1 MIETGSDIEVHD
13 VDDNQIAIL
22 GFGDGS
28 VTPEAKW
35 NKELMTK
42 NEVHIFFNYLELAE
56 GYFKRGC
63 YIDTELKEG
72 RFHMR
77 TEPTNPSYN
86 STTGGFQYELIFE
99 AFEMLWQDCIMFYT
113 YQGLK
118 ETGWNL
124 TGTPAQHAQIAVDSI
139 NDQFGTDW
147 TIGEIPDMSPTLI
160 SYDSQNAFDGLTDIA
175 ETFGLEWYAD
185 YENKTIN
192 FVSSYEF
199 GDHIQLKREEE
210 LSEITVSNENSDEY
224 CTRLI
229 VFGSTRNIPSN
240 YRSTGS
246 GEIVDAIVQKRLRMP
261 VSTGDHLDAFPNMKP
276 SQIDP
281 QVKVFDDIY
290 PKRIGT
296 ITSIRSEVTKNDDG
310 VEMTVFFF
318 KDSGLAFSEDYLM
331 PGLNL
336 SLHFESGFLWG
347 RDLELTYHPP
357 KEEGETGEFEIVN
370 DQDNPDLIV
379 PNDILCPKAGDQ
391 YVLYNFNIDLVDDQ
405 YIPEAEAE
413 LKAKAEEY
421 FTSVLEDNA
430 TYTCTMNPYRLA
442 EYGLD
447 LDMGQRVKLVTLML
461 RNGYKNSRIRGFE
474 KVLDTPITTY
484 IVGDKPVYKRLKNIE
499 KTVETNKE
507 IADMQYLEAMK
518 AVKNTA
524 RTVKGMQYIREALA
538 NNTSIDGGLVLTST
552 IILGAIFG
560 GEWQANAGING
571 VGGGTDDVAFWAGG
585 TLDQAVNLVENPDA
599 TSDVAQIVITHG
611 GMIIANNAYIKGKI
625 NATSGLIGGIKISG
639 DSLTNEGF
647 NNDAYIIL
655 RNDLSKTFA
664 GIGGNILPASA
675 GGISAVAR
683 FENNRIN
690 TDIIAPDNIALLV
703 SASGSHNKNT
713 AIMMNGGYLSG
724 LALMPL
730 QVDSN
735 KTLTNTDVWVSCYN
749 TTGITITLPAVP
761 EKGKVFYLRQINTS
775 GFTILGKSG
784 STGYQIQTST
794 GGIVDSMNFS
804 SHGGTAMLFFDG
816 QFWCYSY
823 MGA

>member
-1 MIETGSDIEVHD
+1 MIETGSDIQVHD
-13 VDDNQIAIL
+13 VNDNQIAIL

-28 VTPEAKW
+28 ITPEAKW

-42 NEVHIFFNYLELAE
+42 NEVHIFFNYPELAE

-63 YIDTELKEG
+63 YIDTDLKEG
-72 RFHMR
+72 RFHLR
-77 TEPTNPSYN
+77 TEPTKPSYN
-86 STTGGFQYELIFE
+86 ATTGGFQYELIFE

-124 TGTPAQHAQIAVDSI
+124 TGTPAQHVQIAVDSI

-199 GDHIQLKREEE
+199 GDYIQLKREEE
-210 LSEITVSNENSDEY
+210 LSEITVSNENSEEY

-261 VSTGDHLDAFPNMKP
+261 IATGDHLDAFPNMKP

-281 QVKVFDDIY
+281 HVKNFDDIY

-296 ITSIRSEVTKNDDG
+296 ITSIRSIVTKNDDG

-347 RDLELTYHPP
+347 KDLELKYHPDT
-357 KEEGETGEFEIVN
+357 EEFEIQN

-391 YVLYNFNIDLVDDQ
+391 YVLYNFNIELVGNQ

-524 RTVKGMQYIREALA
+524 RTVKGMQYLRTALE
-538 NNTSIDGGLVLTST
+538 NETVIDKGLLLTT
-552 IILGAIFG
+552 LLRLGAMMG
-560 GEWQANAGING
+560 TEWVEVAGING
-571 VGGGTDDVAFWAGG
+571 AAVNEDDVVAYFGG
-585 TLDQAVNLVENPDA
+585 SLDDAILGIAAIVFRMDGSGHLAKGNISWDKDGNPVFNGVTTSVDA
-599 TSDVAQIVITHG
+599 DGNKILID
-611 GMIIANNAYIKGKI
+611 ANNRSIRLI
-625 NATSGLIGGIKISG
+625 NKNGFVFGEFGYDVKDEGDLEAMIELRSIYEGETTRRLTISP
-639 DSLTNEGF
+639 L
-647 NNDAYIIL
+647 
-655 RNDLSKTFA
+655 
-664 GIGGNILPASA
+664 
-675 GGISAVAR
+675 GGISSR
-683 FENNRIN
+683 SPDGTLLWTIN
-690 TDIIAPDNIALLV
+690 QSTIKYNIGAIATSREGIDVGMLYRDGESLNIKA
-703 SASGSHNKNT
+703 T
-713 AIMMNGGYLSG
+713 
-724 LALMPL
+724 
-730 QVDSN
+730 
-735 KTLTNTDVWVSCYN
+735 
-749 TTGITITLPAVP
+749 
-761 EKGKVFYLRQINTS
+761 E
-775 GFTILGKSG
+775 
-784 STGYQIQTST
+784 
-794 GGIVDSMNFS
+794 
-804 SHGGTAMLFFDG
+804 
-816 QFWCYSY
+816 
-823 MGA
+823 

>member
-13 VDDNQIAIL
+13 VEDNQIAIL

-42 NEVHIFFNYLELAE
+42 NEVHIFFNYPELAE

-63 YIDTELKEG
+63 YIDTDLKEG
-72 RFHMR
+72 RFYMR

-99 AFEMLWQDCIMFYT
+99 SFEMLWQDCIMFYT

-246 GEIVDAIVQKRLRMP
+246 SEIVDAIVQKRLRMP
-261 VSTGDHLDAFPNMKP
+261 VATGDHLDAFPNMKP

-296 ITSIRSEVTKNDDG
+296 ITSIRSVVTKNDDG

-347 RDLELTYHPP
+347 RDLELTYHTDT
-357 KEEGETGEFEIVN
+357 EEFEIVN

-379 PNDILCPKAGDQ
+379 PNDTLCPKAGDQ

-413 LKAKAEEY
+413 LQAKAEEY

-430 TYTCTMNPYRLA
+430 TYTCKMNPYRLA

-585 TLDQAVNLVENPDA
+585 TLDQAVNLVNNPDA
-599 TSDVAQIVITHG
+599 VSDVAQIVITHG
-611 GMIIANNAYIKGKI
+611 GKIIANEAYIKGKI
-625 NATSGLIGGIKISG
+625 KATSGTIGGFDING
-639 DSLTNEGF
+639 TSLINSGF
-647 NNDAYIIL
+647 NNDASVIF
-655 RNDLSKTFA
+655 RNDIHKVFA
-664 GIGGNILPASA
+664 GIGGNVLPATS
-675 GGISAVAR
+675 GLRAVAR
-683 FENNRIN
+683 FENND
-690 TDIIAPDNIALLV
+690 TSDQWSLGQNIALILE
-703 SASGSHNKNT
+703 ASGSAYNQDVALWITKGCI
-713 AIMMNGGYLSG
+713 AGLS
-724 LALMPL
+724 LMSK
-730 QVDSN
+730 QVNSDQ
-735 KTLTNTDVWVSCYN
+735 TLTNGDTWISCYN
-749 TTGITITLPAVP
+749 SGSISLTLPSNP
-761 EKGKVFYLRQINTS
+761 EKGKVYYLKQINSS
-775 GFTILGKSG
+775 GFTIIGKSG
-784 STGYQIQTST
+784 TSGYQIHTST
-794 GGIVDSMNFS
+794 GSIVDSMNFS
-804 SHGGTAMLFFDG
+804 SHGGTTMLLFDG
-816 QFWCYSY
+816 QYWCYSY
-823 MGA
+823 MGV

>member
-1 MIETGSDIEVHD
+1 MIETGSDIQVHD

-28 VTPEAKW
+28 ITPEAKW

-42 NEVHIFFNYLELAE
+42 NEVHIFFNYPELAE

-63 YIDTELKEG
+63 YIDTNLKEG
-72 RFHMR
+72 RFHLR
-77 TEPTNPSYN
+77 TEPTKPSYN

-175 ETFGLEWYAD
+175 EAFGLEWYAD

-199 GDHIQLKREEE
+199 GDYIQLKREEE
-210 LSEITVSNENSDEY
+210 LSEITVSNENSEEY

-261 VSTGDHLDAFPNMKP
+261 IATGDHLDAFPNMKP

-281 QVKVFDDIY
+281 HVKNFDDIY

-296 ITSIRSEVTKNDDG
+296 ITSIRSIVTKNDDG

-336 SLHFESGFLWG
+336 SLHFESGNLWA
-347 RDLELTYHPP
+347 RDLELTYHPDT
-357 KEEGETGEFEIVN
+357 EEFEIAN

-391 YVLYNFNIDLVDDQ
+391 YVLYNFNIDLVGNQ

-524 RTVKGMQYIREALA
+524 RTVKGMQYLRTALE
-538 NNTSIDGGLVLTST
+538 NETVIDKGLLLTT
-552 IILGAIFG
+552 LLRLGAMMG
-560 GEWQANAGING
+560 TEWKEVAGING
-571 VGGGTDDVAFWAGG
+571 AAVNEDDVVAYFGGSLDDAILGIAAIVFRMDGSGHLAKGNVSWDKDGNVIIRGKFESSNDATRIVIDPDTKEFQFYLNDILTGRIFIITNEADASYACFESTYSLLGDDQTIRVGGGA
-585 TLDQAVNLVENPDA
+585 
-599 TSDVAQIVITHG
+599 AQIIKNGTTLLNMFPSSYPNKIT
-611 GMIIANNAYIKGKI
+611 IKANFE
-625 NATSGLIGGIKISG
+625 TESQVF
-639 DSLTNEGF
+639 T
-647 NNDAYIIL
+647 
-655 RNDLSKTFA
+655 
-664 GIGGNILPASA
+664 GNIFL
-675 GGISAVAR
+675 
-683 FENNRIN
+683 
-690 TDIIAPDNIALLV
+690 
-703 SASGSHNKNT
+703 
-713 AIMMNGGYLSG
+713 
-724 LALMPL
+724 
-730 QVDSN
+730 DSN
-735 KTLTNTDVWVSCYN
+735 GYV
-749 TTGITITLPAVP
+749 
-761 EKGKVFYLRQINTS
+761 RQKLSN
-775 GFTILGKSG
+775 
-784 STGYQIQTST
+784 
-794 GGIVDSMNFS
+794 
-804 SHGGTAMLFFDG
+804 
-816 QFWCYSY
+816 
-823 MGA
+823 